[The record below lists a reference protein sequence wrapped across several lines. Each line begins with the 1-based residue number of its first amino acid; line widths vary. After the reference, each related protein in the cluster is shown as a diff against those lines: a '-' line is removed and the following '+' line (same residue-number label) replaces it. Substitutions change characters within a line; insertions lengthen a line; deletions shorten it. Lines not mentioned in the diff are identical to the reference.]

1 MNFDLK
7 RVKLEEDEKIYLAN
21 VLNMPEY
28 ADWNLSNIS
37 KLNLELGYLD
47 IIEKNYFS
55 AKIKLSNVA
64 FIDIH
69 LVNCFNSSFSRFL
82 DYDIQ
87 NCLAPILSDNEPLI
101 QRYAK
106 LRYTTTYIDGRTDQV
121 KPLTMDEM
129 VIKGESAIG
138 CNTIQFFME
147 NNKEGIER
155 NLNLY
160 EIFKTKILRMGK
172 TVELDFEF
180 FKALH
185 VGDKSKMEELLE
197 KLVSLKVLKRKF
209 DNPILNQYIALP
221 ALGYAKLAW
230 RKGIEVD
237 INSPLIPKELLPI
250 QPLDYYEIP
259 YDFLK

>member
-1 MNFDLK
+1 MMSLENLYQENIEGQS
-7 RVKLEEDEKIYLAN
+7 KLLER
-21 VLNMPEY
+21 
-28 ADWNLSNIS
+28 LSNRPESIS
-37 KLNLELGYLD
+37 DNTYLNLWFCQESFAVKK
-47 IIEKNYFS
+47 ISEKDHVGSKKHFN
-55 AKIKLSNVA
+55 LCGL
-64 FIDIH
+64 IDEFTITKYNDR
-69 LVNCFNSSFSRFL
+69 LL
-82 DYDIQ
+82 DYGIHHI
-87 NCLAPILSDNEPLI
+87 CLAILSDNEPLI
-101 QRYAK
+101 QCYAK

-129 VIKGESAIG
+129 VLKGESAIG

-147 NNKEGIER
+147 NNNEGIER

-197 KLVSLKVLKRKF
+197 KFVSPKVLKRKF

-230 RKGIEVD
+230 IKGIEVD

-250 QPLDYYEIP
+250 QPLDHYEIP